1 MIREIQYL
9 PQTDF
14 VPNLNRFLVVFLF
27 NCVSKNYIHFIN
39 MQNKKNETFFQYLKG
54 LGHEQSLNDISNNVR
69 VSFKELKYRD

>member
-14 VPNLNRFLVVFLF
+14 VPYLNRFLVVFLF

-39 MQNKKNETFFQYLKG
+39 MQNKKKK
-54 LGHEQSLNDISNNVR
+54 LNLFS
-69 VSFKELKYRD
+69 VSERFRT